1 MQVDDTKSRT
11 TSMCT
16 TIVTGLYCDWVDPV
30 NRPDSM
36 KQRSFKQYRSSNT
49 IQALQKQR
57 PDNATFL
64 PWMSI
69 TKKNAEI
76 KPAATTEGTHLH
88 LTTHVDELTQ
98 VDVMRDKQKSSIAT
112 PAIALRYF
120 VFILSGP
127 SIAQCAWAS
136 SLISASSITMRNVF
150 DSSSQISSASA
161 SSAKAFFLHRNAPI
175 NSSRR

>member
-1 MQVDDTKSRT
+1 MPMQVDDTKSRT

-49 IQALQKQR
+49 IQALQKQC

-69 TKKNAEI
+69 TKRNAEI
-76 KPAATTEGTHLH
+76 KPAA
-88 LTTHVDELTQ
+88 
-98 VDVMRDKQKSSIAT
+98 MR
-112 PAIALRYF
+112 
-120 VFILSGP
+120 
-127 SIAQCAWAS
+127 
-136 SLISASSITMRNVF
+136 
-150 DSSSQISSASA
+150 
-161 SSAKAFFLHRNAPI
+161 
-175 NSSRR
+175 